1 MPQKPLPAQVGK
13 ILVATDRTESADRA
27 VRWAA
32 EMADRYGA
40 ELILLQVVVPQVA
53 GEPDGR
59 ASSGSHE
66 LAVTELQQYATELA
80 GERGRARVVVDE
92 DPARAIVQASD
103 DAAVDVVV
111 VGNVGM
117 SGRTSFLLGN
127 VPNRVSHN
135 ARCHVI
141 IVNTAR
147 PGVAEGRL
155 RSGAIPTM
163 PGVRA
168 GGESEHE
175 GRLFGR
181 AARIARVLARVGFAE
196 LFSAARE
203 GDDAAIRARA
213 KKVRAAMEE
222 LGPTFAKMGQILSTR
237 PDLLPQAFVEEL
249 STLQDRVTPLPEE
262 AVVKVMEEELG
273 VPWEDVFGSI
283 DPEPMA
289 AGTIAQVHRAT
300 LADGEH
306 VVVKVQRPT
315 ARTDILQDLGLLE
328 LFAEKTQERSAFRQ
342 VIDLPTIIEHLSAS
356 LRRELDFRQEAT
368 NLQRM
373 HEVLQ
378 PFSRLDVPEVYAD
391 FSTARLLVMQEIQ
404 GGPIRDAPE
413 GPARI
418 EAARQL
424 LESYYQQ
431 ILVDGFFHADPH
443 PGNMMWWNDRIYFLD
458 LGMVGEIDP
467 ETRNLMLLLLMA
479 FWRGDVTF
487 LADVV
492 LMLAGEEQ
500 RPDLDVE
507 GFESEVG
514 ALLSKTRGLSLREMQ
529 LGPILQEITEI
540 SIRHGVRLP
549 ASLALTGK
557 ALAQMQ
563 LATAELDPTLDPLS
577 VVGDF
582 MMKGFLGRVR
592 ERADPRWLFYEG
604 QKLRTRVVR
613 LMEAIERLSG
623 ARPGPKLQVHFK
635 GTEGLESTIRRAGR
649 HVALAM
655 TGGGAL
661 VGAAIAGTSPD
672 VAGWLPSVLWV
683 VGGLLTGGLVVDLLR
698 RKR

>member
-1 MPQKPLPAQVGK
+1 MPEKPLPRRVGK
-13 ILVATDRTESADRA
+13 ILVATDRSESADKA

-32 EMADRYGA
+32 EMADRYQA
-40 ELILLQVVVPQVA
+40 ELILLQVVVPSTP
-53 GEPDGR
+53 GEPDGELT
-59 ASSGSHE
+59 GGHHE
-66 LAVTELQQYATELA
+66 ATVQELQFYAAELA
-80 GERGRARVVVDE
+80 GDRGRARVVVDE
-92 DPARAIVQASD
+92 DPARAIVRAAD
-103 DAAVDVVV
+103 DAAVDVVI
-111 VGNVGM
+111 VGNIGM
-117 SGRTSFLLGN
+117 SGRDTFLLGN

-147 PGVAEGRL
+147 PVADGRG
-155 RSGAIPTM
+155 RSGAIPVM
-163 PGVRA
+163 PGVRTEA
-168 GGESEHE
+168 APEHE

-181 AARIARVLARVGFAE
+181 AARIARVLARVGLGE
-196 LFSAARE
+196 LFSSARSGDEAAVRE
-203 GDDAAIRARA
+203 RAR
-213 KKVRAAMEE
+213 KLRAAMEE

-249 STLQDRVTPLPEE
+249 STLQDRVPPLTEPE
-262 AVVKVMEEELG
+262 VVKVMEEELG
-273 VPWEDVFGSI
+273 VPWEDVFESI

-289 AGTIAQVHRAT
+289 AGTIAQVHKAT
-300 LADGEH
+300 MTGGDR

-356 LRRELDFRQEAT
+356 LRRELDFRQEAG

-378 PFSRLDVPEVYAD
+378 GFSRLDVPRVHTE
-391 FSTARLLVMQEIQ
+391 FSTDRLLVMEEIQ

-413 GPARI
+413 GDARKDG
-418 EAARQL
+418 ARQL

-443 PGNMMWWNDRIYFLD
+443 PGNLMWWNDKIYFLD

-479 FWRGDVTF
+479 FWRGDVSF

-500 RPDLDVE
+500 RSDLDVE
-507 GFESEVG
+507 GFEAEVG
-514 ALLSKTRGLSLREMQ
+514 ALLNKTRGLSLREMQ

-540 SIRHGVRLP
+540 AIRHGVRLP

-563 LATAELDPTLDPLS
+563 LATAELDSTLDPLS

-582 MMKGFLGRVR
+582 MMKGFLGRFR

-604 QKLRTRVVR
+604 QKLRTRIVR
-613 LMEAIERLSG
+613 LMEAVERLSG

-672 VAGWLPSVLWV
+672 VADWLPAALWV

-698 RKR
+698 RRR

>member
-1 MPQKPLPAQVGK
+1 VG
-13 ILVATDRTESADRA
+13 
-27 VRWAA
+27 
-32 EMADRYGA
+32 
-40 ELILLQVVVPQVA
+40 
-53 GEPDGR
+53 
-59 ASSGSHE
+59 
-66 LAVTELQQYATELA
+66 
-80 GERGRARVVVDE
+80 
-92 DPARAIVQASD
+92 
-103 DAAVDVVV
+103 
-111 VGNVGM
+111 
-117 SGRTSFLLGN
+117 LG
-127 VPNRVSHN
+127 
-135 ARCHVI
+135 
-141 IVNTAR
+141 
-147 PGVAEGRL
+147 
-155 RSGAIPTM
+155 
-163 PGVRA
+163 
-168 GGESEHE
+168 
-175 GRLFGR
+175 
-181 AARIARVLARVGFAE
+181 E
-196 LFSAARE
+196 LFSSARSGDEAAVR
-203 GDDAAIRARA
+203 DRAR
-213 KKVRAAMEE
+213 KLRGAMEE

-249 STLQDRVTPLPEE
+249 STLQDQVPPLSEPE
-262 AVVKVMEEELG
+262 VVRVMEEELG
-273 VPWEDVFGSI
+273 VPWEDVFASI

-289 AGTIAQVHRAT
+289 AGTIAQVHKAT
-300 LADGEH
+300 MTGGER

-328 LFAEKTQERSAFRQ
+328 LFAEKTLERSAFSR

-356 LRRELDFRQEAT
+356 LRRELDFRQEAG
-368 NLQRM
+368 NLLRM
-373 HEVLQ
+373 QEVLQ
-378 PFSRLDVPEVYAD
+378 GFSRLDVPRVHTE
-391 FSTARLLVMQEIQ
+391 FSTDRLLVMEEIQ

-413 GPARI
+413 GDARK

-431 ILVDGFFHADPH
+431 ILGDGFFHADPH

-479 FWRGDVTF
+479 FWRGDVSF

-500 RPDLDVE
+500 RSDLDVE
-507 GFESEVG
+507 GFEAEVA
-514 ALLSKTRGLSLREMQ
+514 ALLNQTRGLSLREMQ

-582 MMKGFLGRVR
+582 MMKGFLGRFR

-604 QKLRTRVVR
+604 QKLRTRIVR
-613 LMEAIERLSG
+613 LMEAVERLAG
-623 ARPGPKLQVHFK
+623 ARPGPKLQVHFR
-635 GTEGLESTIRRAGR
+635 GTEGVESTIRRAGR
-649 HVALAM
+649 HVSLAM

-672 VAGWLPSVLWV
+672 VAQWLPPVLWV

-698 RKR
+698 PRR